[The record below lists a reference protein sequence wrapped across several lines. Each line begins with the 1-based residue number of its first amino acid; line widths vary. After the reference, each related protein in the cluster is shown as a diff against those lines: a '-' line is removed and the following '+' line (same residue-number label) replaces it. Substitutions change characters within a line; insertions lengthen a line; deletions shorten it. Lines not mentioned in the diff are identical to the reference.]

1 MYIVVSAI
9 GLVVWVVR
17 AYKAESDV
25 YVSRVS
31 YLVPTPGHAVFVFFP
46 QQSHWR
52 AKSYNCTW
60 PTVPC
65 LGAPQLQPAGACG
78 LQR

>member
-31 YLVPTPGHAVFVFFP
+31 YLVPTPGHAVFCFFP
-46 QQSHWR
+46 TTESLE
-52 AKSYNCTW
+52 S
-60 PTVPC
+60 
-65 LGAPQLQPAGACG
+65 
-78 LQR
+78 